1 MASAQFL
8 LQRIPVVGGLAYI
21 ERVQRL
27 PTSFTAALATEKGN
41 RYFRHA
47 IAVLVNGEKIGYVA
61 PEIAPHYYE
70 ALLAREGQPATCP
83 GRRAAAIDRAE
94 TGVEL
99 LLDFSSL
106 DVTPLP

>member
-1 MASAQFL
+1 MASAEFL

-27 PTSFTAALATEKGN
+27 PTSFTAVLAAEKDN

-61 PEIAPHYYE
+61 PEIAPHYFE
-70 ALLAREGQPATCP
+70 PLLAREGHPLTCP
-83 GRRAAAIDRAE
+83 GRRAASIEQEE
-94 TGVEL
+94 TGVES